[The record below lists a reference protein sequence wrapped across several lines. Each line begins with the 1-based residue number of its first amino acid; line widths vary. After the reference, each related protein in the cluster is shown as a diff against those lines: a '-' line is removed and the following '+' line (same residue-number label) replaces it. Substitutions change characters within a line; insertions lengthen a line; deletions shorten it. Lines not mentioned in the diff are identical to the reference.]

1 MTILLIE
8 KNANTALEYVH
19 YVFLLENGKD
29 AHADKPEVIKRDK
42 RIQEVYLG
50 LSGNISTLR
59 LYSSPS
65 ITSSP
70 SLRTLLRSASKRS

>member
-8 KNANTALEYVH
+8 QNANTALEYVH

-65 ITSSP
+65 
-70 SLRTLLRSASKRS
+70 LRTLLRSASKRS

>member
-8 KNANTALEYVH
+8 QNANTALEYVH

-59 LYSSPS
+59 LYSNPS